1 MSLKNQAFVLG
12 VAINNALLRGK
23 SDAGNLNHMDAKE
36 IRRKFTD
43 YFVGKGHARLQRA
56 PLILKDDPTT
66 LFTSA
71 GMQPLLPYLLGEPH
85 PEGTRLTDVQP
96 CFRAQDLG
104 DVGDERHTTFFEM
117 LGNWSLGDYFKDEQ
131 IHWFFSFLVDEV
143 GLDPSR
149 LYVTVFAG
157 NPDYD
162 IPRDDEAAHI
172 WQRLFESRGIEAK
185 IVDIGDPKVGDE
197 RGVKPGERIFM
208 YDDSQNWWSRGG
220 GLADTPVGDPCG
232 PDSEVFY
239 DFGEENQDPAYGKA
253 HPASD
258 GGRFMEI
265 GNQVFM
271 QYRRQD
277 DGSFAHLEHK
287 NVDFGGGLE
296 RIAAA
301 SLGTDDIFQ
310 ISLLRP
316 IVDKVAELS
325 GTTYE
330 ENTEAMRVIADHLRA
345 ALFLTADGDVPSN
358 KEQGYVLRRLVRR
371 AVRYAQGLGIDENLF
386 EQVVPTIAQTYADQ
400 YPYLAERQ
408 DELIAIL
415 VKEEKAFRRTL
426 QKGLREFAKHGDGA
440 LDGEEIFVLYDT
452 YGFPKELSLE
462 EAARSGRPIDPQ
474 WESQFEAKMEEQR
487 ARSRGARKQ
496 I

>member
-1 MSLKNQAFVLG
+1 
-12 VAINNALLRGK
+12 
-23 SDAGNLNHMDAKE
+23 MDASE
-36 IRRKFTD
+36 IRSRFTQ
-43 YFVGKGHARLQRA
+43 YFVDKGHARLQRA

-104 DVGDERHTTFFEM
+104 DVGDQRHTTYFEM
-117 LGNWSLGDYFKDEQ
+117 LGNWSLGDYFKNEQ
-131 IHWFFSFLVDEV
+131 IHWFFNFLVDEV
-143 GLDPSR
+143 GLDPNR
-149 LYVTVFAG
+149 IYITVFSG
-157 NPDYD
+157 NEEYA
-162 IPRDDEAAHI
+162 IPRDDEAAQI
-172 WQRLFESRGIEAK
+172 WQQLFESRGVEAK
-185 IVDIGDPKVGDE
+185 IVEIGDPKIGDK
-197 RGVKPGERIFM
+197 RGILPGERIFM

-220 GLADTPVGDPCG
+220 GLADTPIGDPCG

-271 QYRRQD
+271 QYRRKD
-277 DGSFAHLEHK
+277 DGTFELLEHK

-301 SLGTDDIFQ
+301 QADTDDVFQ

-316 IVDKVAELS
+316 IVDALEQIS
-325 GTTYE
+325 GKAYE
-330 ENTEAMRVIADHLRA
+330 DNTEAMRVIADHLRA
-345 ALFLTADGDVPSN
+345 SVFLAADGDVPSN
-358 KEQGYVLRRLVRR
+358 KEQGYVLRRLIRR
-371 AVRYAQGLGIDENLF
+371 AVRYAHDLGIDENLF
-386 EQVVPTIAQTYADQ
+386 EQIVPTIADIYADQ
-400 YPYLAERQ
+400 YPYLKDNE
-408 DELIAIL
+408 DEIIAVL

-426 QKGLREFAKHGDGA
+426 AKGLREFSRHTSGE
-440 LDGEEIFVLYDT
+440 LTGEEVFVLYDT
-452 YGFPKELSLE
+452 FGFPKELSLE
-462 EAARSGRPIDPQ
+462 EAHNRGVRVDTNWQAEF
-474 WESQFEAKMEEQR
+474 ESKMEEQR
-487 ARSRGARKQ
+487 QRSRGARKQ

>member
-1 MSLKNQAFVLG
+1 
-12 VAINNALLRGK
+12 
-23 SDAGNLNHMDAKE
+23 MDASD

-43 YFVGKGHARLQRA
+43 YFVAKDHARLQRA

-85 PEGTRLTDVQP
+85 PKGTRLTDVQP

-104 DVGDERHTTFFEM
+104 DVGDQRHTTYFEM

-131 IHWFFSFLVDEV
+131 IHWFFGFLVDEV
-143 GLDPSR
+143 GLDPNR
-149 LYVTVFAG
+149 IYITVFSG
-157 NPDYD
+157 NEEFG
-162 IPRDDEAAHI
+162 IPRDDEAARI
-172 WQRLFESRGIEAK
+172 WQQLFESRGVEAK
-185 IVDIGDPKVGDE
+185 IVEIGDPAIGDE
-197 RGVKPGERIFM
+197 RGVRPGERIFM

-220 GLADTPVGDPCG
+220 GLADTPIGDPCG

-239 DFGEENQDPAYGKA
+239 DFGEENQDPSFGKA

-271 QYRRQD
+271 QYRRNE
-277 DGSFAHLEHK
+277 DGSFELLEHK

-301 SLGTDDIFQ
+301 QADTDDVFQ
-310 ISLLRP
+310 ISLLKP
-316 IVDKVAELS
+316 IISALEKIS
-325 GTTYE
+325 GKDYG

-345 ALFLTADGDVPSN
+345 SVFLAADGDVPSN
-358 KEQGYVLRRLVRR
+358 KEQGYVLRRLIRR
-371 AVRYAQGLGIDENLF
+371 AVRYAHDLGIDQNLF
-386 EQVVPTIAQTYADQ
+386 EQVVPTITEIYLDQ
-400 YPYLAERQ
+400 YPYLTERQ
-408 DELIAIL
+408 DEIIAVL

-426 QKGLREFAKHGDGA
+426 TKGLREFKRHASGELTGD
-440 LDGEEIFVLYDT
+440 EIFVLYDT
-452 YGFPKELSLE
+452 YGFPKELSIE
-462 EAARSGRPIDPQ
+462 EASNRGVALDPK
-474 WESQFEAKMEEQR
+474 WEEQFEAKMEEQR
-487 ARSRGARKQ
+487 ERSRGARKQ
-496 I
+496 V

>member
-1 MSLKNQAFVLG
+1 MASPAFPSLSPARPPCMGAYCLITSG
-12 VAINNALLRGK
+12 T
-23 SDAGNLNHMDAKE
+23 MDASE
-36 IRRKFTD
+36 IRSKFAD
-43 YFVGKGHARLQRA
+43 YFTSKGHARLERA

-71 GMQPLLPYLLGEPH
+71 GMQPLLPYLLGQPH

-96 CFRAQDLG
+96 CFRAQDLE
-104 DVGDERHTTFFEM
+104 DVGDSRHTTFFEM

-131 IHWFFSFLVDEV
+131 IHWFFNFLVDEV

-157 NPDYD
+157 NDEYG
-162 IPRDDEAAHI
+162 IPQDDEAARI
-172 WQRLFESRGIEAK
+172 WQGLFESRGIEAK
-185 IVDIGDPKVGDE
+185 IVNLGDPAIGDE

-220 GLADTPVGDPCG
+220 GLADTPIGDPCG

-239 DFGEENQDPAYGKA
+239 DFGEEHQDPSFGKA

-271 QYRRQD
+271 QYRRNE
-277 DGSFAHLEHK
+277 DGTFQLLDRK

-301 SLGTDDIFQ
+301 ASDTPDIFK
-310 ISLLRP
+310 ISLLQP
-316 IVDKVAELS
+316 TVAALEGIS
-325 GTTYE
+325 GATYE

-345 ALFLTADGDVPSN
+345 AVFLAADGDIPSN
-358 KEQGYVLRRLVRR
+358 KEQGYVLRRLIRR
-371 AVRYAQGLGIDENLF
+371 AVRYAHDLGVDENMF
-386 EQVVPTIAQTYADQ
+386 ERIVPTIVATYSDS
-400 YPYLAERQ
+400 YPFLAEKE
-408 DELIAIL
+408 DEIVAVL
-415 VKEEKAFRRTL
+415 VKEERAFRRTL
-426 QKGLREFAKHGDGA
+426 NKGLKEFKRHASSE
-440 LDGEEIFVLYDT
+440 LTGEEIFTLYDT
-452 YGFPKELSLE
+452 YGFPKELSVE
-462 EAARSGRPIDPQ
+462 EAVNRGVPLAPN
-474 WESQFEAKMEEQR
+474 WEEQFQEKMEEQR
-487 ARSRGARKQ
+487 NRSRGARKNP
-496 I
+496 